1 MRDLRRRGVC
11 QLKAVSVIIPAHNAA
26 ATIKRTLASLRSEA
40 DVIGE
45 VLLVDDSSSDDTASV
60 AEDAA
65 SRFALPLRV
74 IHSNCKDAGGA
85 RNLALSQANYP
96 WIYMIDADDLHLE
109 GGLRS
114 LLSRTD
120 LQAKAD
126 MVVGAYRRRTDG
138 VDRQI
143 KLPAGYT
150 AGSIANAS
158 AYIGGHIRSIAVGSA
173 LVSRR
178 AIDETRFPTG
188 LAYDEDTLFW
198 TRVLSNSR
206 LAVITQPV
214 MVYLVSAE
222 RSDDRFTVKPAKRF
236 LEWRK
241 ALHGLAECG
250 IAKSTLKTREG
261 LVALKIARV
270 HYARGDLDT
279 AARFLAVAKAAPKVP
294 SDVWRCMRYQ
304 LKLAARRRFSMPR
317 VQLQSA

>member
-1 MRDLRRRGVC
+1 MRNMHRRSFHLR
-11 QLKAVSVIIPAHNAA
+11 AVSVIIPAHNAA
-26 ATIKRTLASLRSEA
+26 ATIARTLASLRPEA

-60 AEDAA
+60 AEHAA
-65 SRFALPLRV
+65 SRCALPLRV
-74 IHSNCKDAGGA
+74 IQSNCRDAGGA
-85 RNLALSQANYP
+85 RNLALAQANYP
-96 WIYMIDADDLHLE
+96 WIYMIDADDLHLD

-120 LQAKAD
+120 MQTRAD
-126 MVVGAYRRRTDG
+126 MVVGAFRRRTDG

-143 KLPAGYT
+143 KLPVGYT
-150 AGSIANAS
+150 AASTTNAS
-158 AYIGGHIRSIAVGSA
+158 AYIQGHVRSIAVGSA

-198 TRVLSNSR
+198 AKVLSTAR

-214 MVYLVSAE
+214 MTYFVSAE

-236 LEWRK
+236 LEWRQ
-241 ALHGLAECG
+241 ALHGLADCG
-250 IAKSTLKTREG
+250 IAKSALKVREG

-279 AARFLAVAKAAPKVP
+279 AARFLAVARAAPKVP
-294 SDVWRCMRYQ
+294 SDTWRCMRYQ
-304 LKLAARRRFSMPR
+304 FKLAARRRFSVPR
-317 VQLQSA
+317 IQLQSA